1 MVVEGL
7 DTIPVRDLRGGLN
20 TQLIPYLIGDNQ
32 VADVENLLF
41 TDFGARLRKGA
52 TKYNSSAVAAAA
64 IVGGTEFRLLD
75 GRIFDILACNDPL
88 YYSPN
93 T

>member
-41 TDFGARLRKGA
+41 TDFGAPAALFSVSNGRVR
-52 TKYNSSAVAAAA
+52 AV
-64 IVGGTEFRLLD
+64 VHVSFT
-75 GRIFDILACNDPL
+75 
-88 YYSPN
+88 S
-93 T
+93 